1 MLNGSLPPAA
11 ANAAAWLEHIRQ
23 YATVPEAE
31 PAPGVFRLHV
41 SAAPPP
47 SLPQLLVKAG
57 YRLLALE
64 AERELLDK
72 WAPLLP
78 QQFAWQGIDGT
89 RIAVCVGALPSEG
102 GLQALL
108 PQEEDLLLS
117 SLPLYVG
124 ELPAKGGDLPVLHS
138 AAEYRLNSARLTADF
153 LETVRPHSVGELDLE
168 ITDAAERS
176 RRAITEFAAAI
187 DTSGLKRPVI
197 VISNMS
203 HFANEVISIPLK
215 PGEAPVT
222 AVGPEGE
229 TQPVQVVEHG
239 NTVTALFVPRNVPLH
254 GYAVWDIGATL
265 IPAEPEDSVTAGRNF
280 LENSTLKVEFDTRS
294 GLITRITDQ
303 ESGRDLLGET
313 SRVHRNGKRELI
325 PGACGASVSMLSGL
339 DLLASDA
346 ATIEVVEHGP
356 VRGGV
361 RFTRTLPDK
370 RSALKTAFRLT
381 AGSTRLDIGVE
392 LQWHGSKA
400 DEICLRFPLC
410 LNTPSITRAT
420 AFGSSVRTVKA
431 WQPEHATQYEQD
443 SCLWIDASEGD
454 YGAAL
459 ISPVPARIDAD
470 VNGLSITIPVPAAQ
484 DDQLPAVVRAQFSLL
499 IHDGGP
505 QDGEVVENSIALSRP
520 LLHAQVPPVL
530 GDGLPLLESYF
541 EVDNASVFIHSI
553 ECVRSSRGAL
563 QEVFVRL
570 YEAYNTRGEVLL
582 SCRLPV
588 KQAHLCDVLGNEIV
602 PVPVE
607 NGEAL
612 LPVLPFE
619 MITVRYTM

>member
-1 MLNGSLPPAA
+1 MLNGALPPAA

-23 YATVPEAE
+23 YAIVPESE

-47 SLPQLLVKAG
+47 SLPQLLVKSG

-108 PQEEDLLLS
+108 PLEEDLLLS

-124 ELPAKGGDLPVLHS
+124 ELPAAGGEPPVLHS
-138 AAEYRLNSARLTADF
+138 AAEYRLNSTRITADF
-153 LETVRPHSVGELDLE
+153 LDAVRPHSVGDLDLE

-176 RRAITEFAAAI
+176 RRAITEFASAI
-187 DTSGLKRPVI
+187 DTSGLKRPII

-215 PGEAPVT
+215 PGESPVT

-229 TQPVQVVEHG
+229 TQPVQIVEHG
-239 NTVTALFVPRNVPLH
+239 TTTSALFIPRNVPLH

-265 IPAEPEDSVTAGRNF
+265 IPAEPEDSVTAGRSF
-280 LENSTLKVEFDTRS
+280 LENSSLRVEFDTRS
-294 GLITRITDQ
+294 GLMTRITDQ
-303 ESGRDLLGET
+303 ESGRDLLDET

-325 PGACGASVSMLSGL
+325 PGACGASVSLDSGS
-339 DLLASDA
+339 DVLASDA
-346 ATIEVVEHGP
+346 ATIEVIEHGP

-370 RSALKTAFRLT
+370 RSTLKTAFRLT
-381 AGSTRLDIGVE
+381 SGSTRIDIGLE
-392 LQWHGSKA
+392 LQWYGSKP
-400 DEICLRFPLC
+400 DEIIVRFPLT
-410 LNTPSITRAT
+410 LNTPVISRAT
-420 AFGSSVRTVKA
+420 AFGSSVRAIRA
-431 WQPEHATQYEQD
+431 WQPASSALCEQD
-443 SCLWIDASEGD
+443 SCLWVDASEGD

-459 ISPVPARIDAD
+459 ISAVPAAIGAD
-470 VNGLSITIPVPAAQ
+470 VNGLFVRIPVQAAR
-484 DDQLPAVVRAQFSLL
+484 DEKLPAITRAHFSLL
-499 IHDGGP
+499 VHDGGL
-505 QDGEVVENSIALSRP
+505 QDGEVVENSIALSRT
-520 LLHAQVPPVL
+520 LLHAQAPPVL

-553 ECVRSSRGAL
+553 ECTRTSRGNL

-582 SCRLPV
+582 TCRLPV
-588 KQAHLCDVLGNEIV
+588 KQVHLCDVLGNEIV

-619 MITVRYTM
+619 MITVRYTL